1 MDEHAFGELS
11 KRVARAPHRRGVLAA
26 LAGGIAAGVWGTVEE
41 VEAAF
46 GYCAPPQK
54 PCQRDK
60 KCCSGK
66 CNNGVCGCNARGR
79 PCLNK
84 VGIACCSQKCRNGKC
99 T

>member
-11 KRVARAPHRRGVLAA
+11 KQVARAQSRRGMLAA
-26 LAGGIAAGVWGTVEE
+26 VAGIGVGLWGAAEE

-46 GYCAPPQK
+46 GFCSPPQK

-66 CNNGVCGCNARGR
+66 CNGGKCTCNKHGA

-99 T
+99 A